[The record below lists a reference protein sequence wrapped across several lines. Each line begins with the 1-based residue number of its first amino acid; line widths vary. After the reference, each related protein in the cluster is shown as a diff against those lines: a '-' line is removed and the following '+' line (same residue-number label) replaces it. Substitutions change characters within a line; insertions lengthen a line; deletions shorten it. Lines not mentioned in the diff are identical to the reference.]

1 MMAERKEES
10 GFWLSEL
17 LNGLVSITYDQQI
30 TGLSLDSRKVMAG
43 DLFFAVSGSDDH
55 GLNFAIEALNK
66 GAVAIVYDPS
76 DAAIVCDQTVSPKV
90 LIEMSGL
97 SEKIGIIASRFYG
110 EPSSHCRVIGVT
122 GTNGKTSCVQF
133 LQQCLPRSGSIG
145 TLGWGEGERLSETI
159 NTTPDAVELQRIL
172 AQFQANAMAYVAM
185 EVSSHGLHQK
195 RVSGVR
201 FDGVMVTNITRDH
214 LDYHGTMENYVAAK
228 LALLATSGIRF
239 AVVNL
244 GGDYLEQILAAIPE
258 DVMIWGVSLNGKQRQ
273 GIKVL
278 NISAMR
284 FQEEGLCFDVEYQ
297 DMHQTVAL
305 PLYGDVN
312 VENAA
317 MVMAA
322 LLALDY
328 SFDEV
333 CARICKIQ
341 PIPGRMEMFSSTSE
355 WPTVIVDYAHTPDA
369 LKKLLLM
376 VRRHCEGAVWLVF
389 GCGGNRDV
397 GKRSQMGVIAEQF
410 SDHVII
416 TNDNPRSESEQ
427 QIVSDIIS
435 QCQGAKIEIIYDRS
449 TAIKKAVKKAN
460 KDDCVVIAGKGHEQ
474 YQHLNDK
481 IIELSDRKIVTAL
494 LTNGAGLC

>member
-17 LNGLVSITYDQQI
+17 LKGLVTITHDQQI

-55 GLNFAIEALNK
+55 GLNFAVEALNK
-66 GAVAIVYDPS
+66 GAVAIVYDSS
-76 DAAIVCDQTVSPKV
+76 DKAIICDKAVSAKV
-90 LIEMSGL
+90 LIEISGL
-97 SEKIGIIASRFYG
+97 SDKIGIIASRFYG
-110 EPSSHCRVIGVT
+110 EPSHHCRVIGVT

-133 LQQCLPRSGSIG
+133 LQQCLPHSGSIG
-145 TLGWGEGERLSETI
+145 TLGWGEGKGYSETR
-159 NTTPDAVELQRIL
+159 NTTPDAVELQSIL
-172 AQFQANAMAYVAM
+172 AQFQANGIAHVAM

-195 RVSGVR
+195 RVSGVN

-214 LDYHGTMENYVAAK
+214 LDYHGSMDNYVATK
-228 LALLATSGIRF
+228 LTLLASPGIRF

-244 GGDYLEQILAAIPE
+244 SGDYLEQTLAAIPE
-258 DVMIWGVSLNGKQRQ
+258 NVMIWGVNLGREQRK
-273 GIKVL
+273 GIHVL

-284 FQEEGLCFDVEYQ
+284 FQGDGLYFDVEYQ
-297 DMHQTVAL
+297 DQSQAVSL
-305 PLYGDVN
+305 PLYGAVN

-328 SFDEV
+328 SLDEV
-333 CARICKIQ
+333 CARIGKVKSV
-341 PIPGRMEMFSSTSE
+341 PGRMEIFKSKGDL
-355 WPTVIVDYAHTPDA
+355 PTVVVDYAHTPDA

-397 GKRSQMGVIAEQF
+397 GKRSEMGMIAEQF
-410 SDHVII
+410 SDRVII

-435 QCQGAKIEIIYDRS
+435 QCQGSKIEIVYDRS
-449 TAIKKAVKKAN
+449 TAIKKTVKQAKT
-460 KDDCVVIAGKGHEQ
+460 DDCVVIAGKGHEE
-474 YQHLNDK
+474 YQELNDK
-481 IIELSDRKIVTAL
+481 IIALSDRKIVATL
-494 LTNGAGLC
+494 LTGGVGIC

>member
-10 GFWLSEL
+10 GVWLSEL
-17 LNGLVSITYDQQI
+17 LNGLVTITYDQQI
-30 TGLSLDSRKVMAG
+30 TGLSLDSRKVMVG

-76 DAAIVCDQTVSPKV
+76 DTAIVCDNAISSKV
-90 LIEMSGL
+90 LIEILGL
-97 SEKIGIIASRFYG
+97 SEKVGIIASRFYG
-110 EPSSHCRVIGVT
+110 EPSRQCRVIGVT

-145 TLGWGEGERLSETI
+145 TLGWGDGEHLSETR

-172 AQFQANAMAYVAM
+172 AQFQANSMAYVAM

-195 RVSGVR
+195 RVSGVS

-214 LDYHGTMENYVAAK
+214 LDYHGSMENYVAAK
-228 LALLATSGIRF
+228 LALLATPGVRF

-244 GGDYLEQILAAIPE
+244 GGDYLEQILAAVPE
-258 DVMIWGVSLNGKQRQ
+258 NVMIWGVNLGGEQRK
-273 GIKVL
+273 GIHVL

-284 FQEEGLCFDVEYQ
+284 FQEDGLCFDVEYQ
-297 DMHQTVAL
+297 DVHQVVSI

-317 MVMAA
+317 MVMAV

-328 SFDEV
+328 SLDEV
-333 CARICKIQ
+333 CARIGKVKS
-341 PIPGRMEMFSSTSE
+341 IPGRMEMFKSKGDL
-355 WPTVIVDYAHTPDA
+355 PTIVVDYAHTPDA
-369 LKKLLLM
+369 LKKLLVM
-376 VRRHCEGAVWLVF
+376 VRRHCEGVVWLVF

-410 SDHVII
+410 SDYVII

-435 QCQGAKIEIIYDRS
+435 QCQGSKIEIIYDRG
-449 TAIKKAVKKAN
+449 TAIKKTVKKAN
-460 KDDCVVIAGKGHEQ
+460 KDDCVVIAGKGHEE
-474 YQHLNDK
+474 YQELNDK
-481 IIELSDRKIVTAL
+481 IIELSDRKIVTTL
-494 LTNGAGLC
+494 LTSGAGIC